1 MSDEPSD
8 HSDPTASGTAPHRSG
23 PLHAVR
29 AHPVLTAVLA
39 VGVVA
44 SLAMS
49 VYIGMGLYFTIPILV
64 MIGVIA
70 AVLFRVWRARRAA
83 DAPVPTATAGR
94 MGFAAVAL
102 AGVLTFVLI
111 QFVPYGRSH
120 SNPPGTGEPDWATP
134 QTRELMVAACF
145 SCHSNE
151 VDYPPYASVAPIS
164 WMVQRHV
171 DEGREAV
178 NFSDF
183 ATDPGEADESIEVI
197 EEGEMPPA
205 YFTRFGLHAD
215 ADLTDAQTKELIAG
229 LRATPGMTEHGGD

>member
-1 MSDEPSD
+1 MSDSPN
-8 HSDPTASGTAPHRSG
+8 
-23 PLHAVR
+23 PLQRTTSAVSR
-29 AHPVLTAVLA
+29 HPIVTTLLALATLAA
-39 VGVVA
+39 VG
-44 SLAMS
+44 MS
-49 VYIGMGLYFTIPILV
+49 VYIGLDLFFTIPILV
-64 MIGVIA
+64 MIAVIA
-70 AVLFRVWRARRAA
+70 VVLFRWWRSRRGA
-83 DAPVPTATAGR
+83 DAPIETSTAGR
-94 MGFAAVAL
+94 MGLAAVAL

-134 QTRELMVAACF
+134 ETRELMVNACF

-183 ATDPGEADESIEVI
+183 ATDRGEADNSVEVV

-215 ADLTDAQTKELIAG
+215 AKLSTAQTEELIAG
-229 LRATPGMTEHGGD
+229 LKATPGMSESGERGRSGGDGDEDGD